1 MRFMRG
7 SSCGNL
13 VLRIKLTKVGL
24 SIQCN
29 LFSCRLIRAH
39 VEFDPNWDKWGR
51 LTPDTLDAEHSGVN
65 NLEAI
70 PEVERRFCQ
79 ISTKGAIN
87 RAQNV

>member
-1 MRFMRG
+1 M
-7 SSCGNL
+7 
-13 VLRIKLTKVGL
+13 
-24 SIQCN
+24 
-29 LFSCRLIRAH
+29 
-39 VEFDPNWDKWGR
+39 EFDPNWDTWGR